1 MTESPLPCCGLAR
14 TTRSVKLVLEGGGC
28 RAAFSAGVLLAF
40 QRANVPCD
48 AVIGSS
54 TSAVNAAYFAAGQMD
69 ACVRVWTEFVPDGFV
84 SYRRLVTP
92 WGRPA
97 IDVDRMVDH
106 VFREGWSK
114 LDVERVLAGDP
125 VFYAAATEVPSGDPL
140 LVRPAKDD
148 LFEWLRAST
157 ALPVGYNRV
166 VEVAGR
172 RFVDGGLSAPV
183 PFDVPLETPTGG
195 PTVVILTRK
204 TSKAKT
210 RPGWWQRALLHLIV
224 PPEIRQPS
232 LNQHELYNAVVAKL
246 TAEEAAGRLILVTP
260 PPAMTLSRLTRDP
273 DALRR
278 GVDIGIEVGEGLVS
292 RIAAWRP
299 PHMDSQEPASP

>member
-1 MTESPLPCCGLAR
+1 MPVAASRVRAYNPG
-14 TTRSVKLVLEGGGC
+14 VKLVLEGGGC
-28 RAAFSAGVLLAF
+28 RAAFSAGVLLALE
-40 QRANVPCD
+40 RANVRCD

-54 TSAVNAAYFAAGQMD
+54 TSAVNAAYFAARQMD
-69 ACVRVWTEFVPDGFV
+69 TCVRVWTEFVPDGFV
-84 SYRRLVTP
+84 SYRRLLTP

-114 LDVERVLAGDP
+114 LDVARVLDEAP
-125 VFYAAATEVPSGDPL
+125 VFYAAATEVPSGEPVV
-140 LVRPAKDD
+140 VRPTESD

-166 VEVAGR
+166 VQVAER

-183 PFDVPLETPTGG
+183 PFDVPLQTSTNE

-204 TSKAKT
+204 TNKAKT
-210 RPGWWQRALLHLIV
+210 RPGWWQRALLHLVV

-232 LNQHELYNAVVAKL
+232 LGQHELYNAVVAKL
-246 TAEEAAGRLILVTP
+246 TQEHAAGRLILVTP

-273 DALRR
+273 AQLQR
-278 GVDIGIEVGEGLVS
+278 GVDIGVEVGEALLP
-292 RIAAWRP
+292 RIAAWQP
-299 PHMDSQEPASP
+299 PQGESQEPVSP